1 MAEKYEVEVFITE
14 EGDVSMRIKGIK
26 GKSCV
31 DKLKSLAA
39 PLGKVEDIE
48 YTSEYYEQ
56 EQKAKQIS
64 RQKA

>member
-14 EGDVSMRIKGIK
+14 EGNVSMRVKGIR

-31 DKLKSLAA
+31 DKLKALAS
-39 PLGKVEDIE
+39 PLGKFEDVE

-56 EQKAKQIS
+56 EQKVKQIS
-64 RQKA
+64 KQKT